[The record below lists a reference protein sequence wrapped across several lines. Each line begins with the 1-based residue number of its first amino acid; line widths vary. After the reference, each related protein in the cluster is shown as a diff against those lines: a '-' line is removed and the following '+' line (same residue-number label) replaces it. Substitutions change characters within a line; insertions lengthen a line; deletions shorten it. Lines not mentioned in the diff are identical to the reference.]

1 MRRESVM
8 RIAIAI
14 IIGTAFSTA
23 PLLFF
28 EATATMTAPQAAEAS
43 TLVAEDKGLKSD
55 RALTNDAAAVQSPSD
70 GAQECTE
77 TSTSTRVVSV
87 KDTGAAGDG
96 RSDDTAAI
104 QAAIDKIAGTGGAVL
119 VPDGTYLVD
128 AAGKNRLSLKS
139 NMTLKLSDRATLKAI
154 ANDSSSYA
162 VLSISGQSNVAVIG
176 GTLEGDRREHLGKSG
191 QWGLGIR
198 IDRGARHIV
207 VSGVTSKEMWGDGF
221 YVQGAADVKFCGV
234 IADNNRR
241 QGLSIIEVDRLVVT
255 NSAFKNT
262 QGTLPAAGIDLEPD
276 RATHQITNVRIS
288 NSRFIDNAGAGIQ
301 IGGRGRISN
310 VDITRNVIKGSYYA
324 GVLTDGTEG
333 RISDVAIAH
342 NVLHIASGQKPFSDN
357 RVHRPISINNAPA
370 ILASAICGN
379 RFVESFVVV
388 DWLRE
393 ERPCAG

>member
-1 MRRESVM
+1 M

-70 GAQECTE
+70 GAQECIE

-198 IDRGARHIV
+198 IDRGARHVV

>member
-43 TLVAEDKGLKSD
+43 TFVAEDKGLKSD
-55 RALTNDAAAVQSPSD
+55 WSLTNDAAAVQSPSD